1 MSEDDPHAP
10 DVDDHGRLVIRRHDT
25 VIAVAHDPHT
35 FSNAVSQHVHVPNG
49 LDGEEHAA
57 ARRLLDPFLALLD
70 DAQDPAG
77 LTRDIAFHARNP
89 HLARILQY
97 ATLGGG
103 EPLELIQRRWYRP
116 FFERALLLAPEK
128 NAIVQKNP
136 ALLPW
141 VICAFHSLILGY
153 ATMAPLHRE
162 LLGIDPFSAEGVARP
177 TRSSYF
183 LSLKYGSTGPCTLMV
198 NGLPWRSLALPAV
211 TRTQPSLM
219 QYSSTLV
226 FSMPLKRMPT
236 SRERMSAL

>member
-1 MSEDDPHAP
+1 MPKHTAERILDAAEEVFAERGYDAASLG
-10 DVDDHGRLVIRRHDT
+10 DVADRVGIRPQAIYNHFSGKRELYA
-25 VIAVAHDPHT
+25 AV
-35 FSNAVSQHVHVPNG
+35 
-49 LDGEEHAA
+49 LE
-57 ARRLLDPFLALLD
+57 RLLCPFLTLLD
-70 DAQDPAG
+70 DAASAPDVGHSALA

-103 EPLELIQRRWYRP
+103 EPLELLQRRWYRP

-162 LLGIDPFSAEGVARP
+162 LLGIDPFSAEGVARQ
-177 TRSSYF
+177 TEMLQELIR
-183 LSLKYGSTGPCTLMV
+183 LL
-198 NGLPWRSLALPAV
+198 N
-211 TRTQPSLM
+211 
-219 QYSSTLV
+219 
-226 FSMPLKRMPT
+226 
-236 SRERMSAL
+236 RE

>member
-1 MSEDDPHAP
+1 MPKRTAERILDAAEAVFAERGFDAASLG
-10 DVDDHGRLVIRRHDT
+10 DVADRVGIRPQAIYNHFSGKRELYA
-25 VIAVAHDPHT
+25 AV
-35 FSNAVSQHVHVPNG
+35 
-49 LDGEEHAA
+49 LE
-57 ARRLLDPFLALLD
+57 RLLDPFLALLD
-70 DAQDPAG
+70 DADDPAG

-162 LLGIDPFSAEGVARP
+162 LLGIDPFSQEAIARQAQ
-177 TRSSYF
+177 F
-183 LSLKYGSTGPCTLMV
+183 L
-198 NGLPWRSLALPAV
+198 
-211 TRTQPSLM
+211 
-219 QYSSTLV
+219 
-226 FSMPLKRMPT
+226 
-236 SRERMSAL
+236 RELLRILDGE

>member
-1 MSEDDPHAP
+1 MPKHTAERILDAAEAVFAERGYDAASLG
-10 DVDDHGRLVIRRHDT
+10 DVADRVGIRPQAIYNHFSGKRELYA
-25 VIAVAHDPHT
+25 AV
-35 FSNAVSQHVHVPNG
+35 
-49 LDGEEHAA
+49 LE
-57 ARRLLDPFLALLD
+57 RMLDPFLALLD
-70 DAQDPAG
+70 DAASATGGSQVAHA

-89 HLARILQY
+89 HLARIIQY

-162 LLGIDPFSAEGVARP
+162 LLGIDPFSAEGVARQ
-177 TRSSYF
+177 SEF
-183 LSLKYGSTGPCTLMV
+183 LSELLRLL
-198 NGLPWRSLALPAV
+198 N
-211 TRTQPSLM
+211 
-219 QYSSTLV
+219 
-226 FSMPLKRMPT
+226 
-236 SRERMSAL
+236 RE

>member
-1 MSEDDPHAP
+1 MPKHTAERILDAAEAVFAERGYDAASLG
-10 DVDDHGRLVIRRHDT
+10 DVADRVGIRPQAIYNHFSGKRELYA
-25 VIAVAHDPHT
+25 AV
-35 FSNAVSQHVHVPNG
+35 
-49 LDGEEHAA
+49 LE
-57 ARRLLDPFLALLD
+57 RLLDPFLALLA

-103 EPLELIQRRWYRP
+103 EPLELIQSRWYRP

-162 LLGIDPFSAEGVARP
+162 LLGIDPFSAEGGARQ
-177 TRSSYF
+177 TELLQELLRLVNREGEGF
-183 LSLKYGSTGPCTLMV
+183 HGS
-198 NGLPWRSLALPAV
+198 
-211 TRTQPSLM
+211 
-219 QYSSTLV
+219 
-226 FSMPLKRMPT
+226 
-236 SRERMSAL
+236 